1 MKVIGIDVSA
11 HRVDVVLLEKFP
23 VVALRDFYLSP
34 EFKQVHSVYKTKDI
48 QVLVKRI
55 LALAGES
62 AAVAILEGTGTYSY
76 FWKEQL
82 QEKGIFVL
90 VADQGMVKSTRRS
103 LGGTDNKDD
112 EFDALVMC
120 ELYRRHYL
128 EIYDRRF
135 WVKELNSK
143 VQDIRRTLLDLK
155 TTTRKQTSFI
165 NTIKSRLAWEYPA
178 RAQVKSQRPNGF
190 LKTGQPP
197 AFWAWLADRGDFL
210 SKSVFSRFQNH
221 FRKEHELNRVNL
233 STMTC
238 QLAGT
243 VCDLHDVEA
252 QLELKLIELLGDS
265 DFDRYHCVF
274 DRFAFG
280 YRERGWILSRIYPF
294 EDLLCVP
301 KKRALRRFRQA
312 CGLGKVEKSSG
323 QVRAGSGGGNWTGC
337 ANTRGTL
344 WTYVNCRIEP
354 QKLKG
359 QSYTATQLELREY
372 FVGRAFETDGTKK
385 RGGRL
390 ADARN
395 ATCRKLADLV
405 FRELY
410 NEMK

>member
-1 MKVIGIDVSA
+1 
-11 HRVDVVLLEKFP
+11 
-23 VVALRDFYLSP
+23 LRDFYLSP
-34 EFKQVHSVYKTKDI
+34 EFTQVHSVYETSEI
-48 QVLVKRI
+48 QVLADRV
-55 LALAGES
+55 LTLAGES

-82 QEKGIFVL
+82 QKRGIFVL

-135 WVKELNSK
+135 WVKELDPEI
-143 VQDIRRTLLDLK
+143 QEIRRALLDLK

-165 NTIKSRLAWEYPA
+165 NTIKGRLAWEYPA
-178 RAQVKSQRPNGF
+178 RARVMSGRANGS
-190 LKTGQPP
+190 LGLNKPP
-197 AFWAWLADRGDFL
+197 AFWAWLAGRGDFL
-210 SKSVFSRFQNH
+210 AKSIVSRFENH
-221 FRKEHELNRVNL
+221 YQKEQECDRANVSALTREFA
-233 STMTC
+233 S
-238 QLAGT
+238 A
-243 VCDLHDVEA
+243 VCDLHNTESKI
-252 QLELKLIELLGDS
+252 EHRLIDLLGDS
-265 DFDRYHCVF
+265 LFDLYHRAF

-372 FVGRAFETDGTKK
+372 FVGRAFEVDGTKK

-395 ATCRKLADLV
+395 ATCRKLADMV

-410 NEMK
+410 NEVK